1 MLDLMKTVAVA
12 INKPQIIQ
20 IKQIWASEKLR
31 IILVKKLRI
40 ILINL
45 IACLFLNKLQTTRW
59 RN

>member
-45 IACLFLNKLQTTRW
+45 IACLFLNKLQTI
-59 RN
+59 